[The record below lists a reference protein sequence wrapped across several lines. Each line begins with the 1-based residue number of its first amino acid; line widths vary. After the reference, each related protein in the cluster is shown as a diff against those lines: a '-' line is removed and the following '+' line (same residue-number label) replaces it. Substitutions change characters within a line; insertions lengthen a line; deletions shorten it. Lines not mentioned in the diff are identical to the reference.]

1 MIESIPALPA
11 APFGVVGFIEMHS
24 VGMLVAVVLGVAVA
38 WVLAD
43 RL

>member
-11 APFGVVGFIEMHS
+11 SSFGVAGFIEMHS
-24 VGMLVAVVLGVAVA
+24 VGMLVAVVLGLAVA

>member
-1 MIESIPALPA
+1 MIESIPALPLS
-11 APFGVVGFIEMHS
+11 PFGFIEMHS
-24 VGMLVAVVLGVAVA
+24 IGMLVAVVLGVVVA